1 MYQLIGKCLKL
12 KDDFYRVGRALKP
25 SAIIDLEKI
34 ALQCGTYCGAD
45 VQNSSRIDVVCM
57 QGAADSETSSKA
69 IIFSQKT

>member
-34 ALQCGTYCGAD
+34 ALQCGT
-45 VQNSSRIDVVCM
+45 
-57 QGAADSETSSKA
+57 
-69 IIFSQKT
+69 